1 VQALPPGSTPWLAWS
16 EADVGDEE
24 DGGDRCPQHHG
35 QKSNRETQVL
45 TGVLRIRVFL
55 MQKGENSLFVFNFL
69 LKLVHNRATA

>member
-1 VQALPPGSTPWLAWS
+1 VQDLPPGSTSWLAWAT
-16 EADVGDEE
+16 EDVGHEE

-55 MQKGENSLFVFNFL
+55 MRKSENSLFGFNFL
-69 LKLVHNRATA
+69 LKLVHNRGTA